1 MQAIVVANGEI
12 HGREPVLREVTPGA
26 LIVCVDGGTTNAL
39 ALGLVP
45 HVIIGDMDSVTVPQR
60 RELEAAGTKF
70 IVHSTHKDESDTE
83 LALRYCVEQGAN
95 EILLLGALG
104 GRLDHM
110 LANLLLLADPTW
122 QGIPLRIVDG
132 DTRIELCTARC
143 EIAGAAGDIVSLLP
157 WGGDALGVHT
167 EGLEY
172 PLVDEP
178 LYFGPARGLSNV
190 MRGER
195 AAVTVRAGRLLV
207 IHHGQRRRRE
217 AVTQD

>member
-1 MQAIVVANGEI
+1 MQAVVVANGELDS
-12 HGREPVLREVTPGA
+12 REPVLREVAPGA
-26 LIVCVDGGTTNAL
+26 LIVCADGGTTNAL

-45 HVIIGDMDSVTVPQR
+45 HVIIGDMDSLDEALL
-60 RELEAAGTKF
+60 RELEAGGTQLV
-70 IVHSTHKDESDTE
+70 VHPSHKDESDTE
-83 LALRYCVEQGAN
+83 LALRYCVEHGAS
-95 EILLLGALG
+95 ELLLLGALG
-104 GRLDHM
+104 GRLDHL

-122 QGIPLRIVDG
+122 QGIPLRIIDG

-190 MRGER
+190 MRGAR

-207 IHHGQRRRRE
+207 IHHRQR
-217 AVTQD
+217 